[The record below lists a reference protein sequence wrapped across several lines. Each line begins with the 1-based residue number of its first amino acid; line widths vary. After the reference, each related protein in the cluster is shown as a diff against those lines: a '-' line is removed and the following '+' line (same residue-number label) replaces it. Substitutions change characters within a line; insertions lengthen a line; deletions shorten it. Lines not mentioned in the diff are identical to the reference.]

1 MKQKFILSPR
11 NTCSIIRLLLGSL
24 LLLYA
29 SIIDSKSSSL
39 SLTLPLV
46 EGYNVTPSLTRQ
58 QQHTSLVMSTSD
70 HHVQATTHPGSMTAR
85 SYIHR
90 TSNSVLEPPP
100 LRQKQTIL
108 ALSSSSSSMFTSH
121 SSGNSTSHNL
131 GNNNASQSSTAS
143 GDQVFATENHQQQ
156 NTNKNQVPSATFNLI
171 KAIIGSGVLALP
183 SGVAAMSDHK
193 IT

>member
-1 MKQKFILSPR
+1 MKQKFILIPR

-70 HHVQATTHPGSMTAR
+70 HHVQATTHPGSITAR

-108 ALSSSSSSMFTSH
+108 ALSSSSSSMSTSH
-121 SSGNSTSHNL
+121 SSGNSTSNNL
-131 GNNNASQSSTAS
+131 AQSTTAS
-143 GDQVFATENHQQQ
+143 ADQIFTTENHHQQ